1 MLLSKLYLALGRYE
15 DAKKQLDILID
26 QSGYSLMTNNFGT
39 FFEGGEPT
47 SWPITRNVIWDLHRP
62 ENKLISAN
70 KEVIMGMPNRGAAA
84 ESFIPMLS
92 MRIMYPLMVES
103 RCPMVNRRCT
113 TLTVLTAN
121 TVWNMTICVG

>member
-1 MLLSKLYLALGRYE
+1 MTLDMEFAVQWVPEQKDMQHVGMVNKGACRMLLSKLYLALGRYE

-39 FFEGGEPT
+39 FFEGGEPA

-70 KEVIMGMPNRGAAA
+70 KEVIMGMPNRGRRLNRL
-84 ESFIPMLS
+84 F
-92 MRIMYPLMVES
+92 
-103 RCPMVNRRCT
+103 RC
-113 TLTVLTAN
+113 
-121 TVWNMTICVG
+121 